1 MYMQYLIPVL
11 LFAALGVLAGV
22 LLTVCSK
29 VFAVKV
35 DERLEQLQEA
45 LPQINCGSCG
55 YSGCN
60 AYAEAI
66 LNGGAPLNMCKPGGT
81 QSAAKLGEIMG
92 VETDHP
98 EQEVA
103 FVRCSGNCNVTKHK
117 YVYDGSQSCRA
128 SNRYYNGSK
137 ICTSGCLGYGD
148 CVEACPNGAISIV
161 DRIAKVDVN
170 KCIGC
175 GLCAKA
181 CPNELIVIRR
191 KSQKVDVGCKSTA
204 IGKIT
209 HSVCENGCIGCKMC
223 EKKCPNGAITVANN
237 FANIDYSKCD
247 NCGECAKACRLGVI
261 KVMGK

>member
-1 MYMQYLIPVL
+1 MQYLIPVL

-55 YSGCN
+55 CSGCN

>member
-1 MYMQYLIPVL
+1 MQYIIPIGI
-11 LFAALGVLAGV
+11 FALLGVLAGV
-22 LLTVCSK
+22 LLTICSK

-60 AYAEAI
+60 AYAEAV
-66 LNGGAPLNMCKPGGT
+66 LNGAEINMCKPGGT
-81 QSAAKLGEIMG
+81 ASVQKIGEIMG
-92 VETDHP
+92 LTAGEL

-103 FVRCSGNCNVTKHK
+103 FVKCAGNCNVTKHK
-117 YVYDGSQSCRA
+117 YIYDGTQSCKA

-148 CVEACPNGAISIV
+148 CVRVCPNDAISIV
-161 DRIAKVDVN
+161 DRIAVVDPAV
-170 KCIGC
+170 CVGC
-175 GLCAKA
+175 GLCAKE

-191 KSQKVDVGCKSTA
+191 KSQKVDVCCKSTA

-209 HSVCENGCIGCKMC
+209 RSVCENGCIGCRMC
-223 EKKCPNGAITVANN
+223 EKKCPSGAITVAGN
-237 FANIDYSKCD
+237 FASIDYSKCTS
-247 NCGECAKACRLGVI
+247 CGICAQACKMGVI
-261 KVMGK
+261 KAVNL

>member
-1 MYMQYLIPVL
+1 MQYLIPVL

>member
-29 VFAVKV
+29 VFAVKT

-60 AYAEAI
+60 AYADAI
-66 LNGGAPLNMCKPGGT
+66 LNSGAPLNMCKPGGAE
-81 QSAAKLGEIMG
+81 SAGKLSEIMG
-92 VETDHP
+92 AETEHP

-103 FVRCSGNCNVTKHK
+103 FVRCFGNCNVTQHK

-137 ICTSGCLGYGD
+137 VCTSGCLGYGD
-148 CVEACPNGAISIV
+148 CVEVCPNGAISIV
-161 DRIAKVDVN
+161 DRIAKVDKN
-170 KCIGC
+170 KCVGC

-181 CPNELIVIRR
+181 CPNSLIVIRR

-209 HSVCENGCIGCKMC
+209 HSVCENGCIGCRMC
-223 EKKCPNGAITVANN
+223 EKKCPSGAIKVENN
-237 FANIDYSKCD
+237 FANIDYSKCSG
-247 NCGECAKACRLGVI
+247 CGQCAEACRLGVI
-261 KVMGK
+261 KLT

>member
-1 MYMQYLIPVL
+1 MEYIIPIGI
-11 LFAALGVLAGV
+11 FAALGVLAGV
-22 LLTVCSK
+22 LLTICSK

-66 LNGGAPLNMCKPGGT
+66 LSGADINMCKPGGT
-81 QSAAKLGEIMG
+81 ASAEKLGKIMG
-92 VETDHP
+92 LEAGEL

-103 FVRCSGNCNVTKHK
+103 FVKCSGNCNVTQHK
-117 YVYDGSQSCRA
+117 YIYDGTQSCKA

-148 CVEACPNGAISIV
+148 CVKVCPNGAISIV
-161 DRIAKVDVN
+161 DRIAVVDPATCV
-170 KCIGC
+170 GC

-209 HSVCENGCIGCKMC
+209 RSVCENGCIGCRLC
-223 EKKCPNGAITVANN
+223 EKKCPSGAIKVENN
-237 FANIDYSKCD
+237 FASIDYLKCTS
-247 NCGECAKACRLGVI
+247 CGICAEACKIGVI
-261 KVMGK
+261 KATNL